1 MPQGHTR
8 LPQRGVCGLQ
18 HSRACK
24 AYGARQGDIAARK
37 YVPYACACALLTYGR
52 FFFEIHRPKFRLL
65 TCRSC
70 MIFMNGLEDNGGYFD
85 ICFLAILKLKRV
97 S

>member
-1 MPQGHTR
+1 MQGVWSPSGR
-8 LPQRGVCGLQ
+8 
-18 HSRACK
+18 HSRAQIR
-24 AYGARQGDIAARK
+24 AIRLRLRPIDIR
-37 YVPYACACALLTYGR
+37 AL

-85 ICFLAILKLKRV
+85 ICFLAILKLKKV
-97 S
+97 SKDMDVISTLMV